1 MRKDCELGAQ
11 MTPIKTIL
19 EDYTKKI
26 NIRRFSVIVFN
37 PLKELSI
44 ISNMSPEWESEFSRG
59 KFQTFSEIVS
69 RVKLKI
75 TPLVWNSEEVK
86 TPGLKSLTKKYNIQN
101 GISFLIRI
109 SGDIIIFTLYF
120 DEDDKRFMSLYQES
134 KYKILFDV
142 LELFE
147 VSYQNGDGVLLT
159 VRESEVLDLLKIGK
173 TYSEIAFIL
182 GISKRTV
189 RFHVENILNK
199 LDVTSVKYAIFKA
212 ISLNI
217 I

>member
-1 MRKDCELGAQ
+1 
-11 MTPIKTIL
+11 MTPIKTML

-37 PLKELSI
+37 PLKESSI
-44 ISNMSPEWESEFSRG
+44 ISNMSREWESEFLRG
-59 KFQTFSEIVS
+59 KFQIFSEIVS

-86 TPGLKSLTKKYNIQN
+86 TPGLKSLAKKYNIQN
-101 GISFLIRI
+101 GMSFLIRI
-109 SGDIIIFTLYF
+109 SSDIIIFTLYF
-120 DEDDKRFMSLYQES
+120 NEDDKRFMSLYQES
-134 KYKILFDV
+134 KHKILFDV

-147 VSYQNGDGVLLT
+147 VSYQNCDGVLLT

>member
-1 MRKDCELGAQ
+1 M
-11 MTPIKTIL
+11 L

-26 NIRRFSVIVFN
+26 NIRRFSVIIFN
-37 PLKELSI
+37 PLKEPSI
-44 ISNMSPEWESEFSRG
+44 VSNMPQEWESEFLRG
-59 KFQTFSEIVS
+59 KFQTFSDIVS
-69 RVKLKI
+69 RVKSKI
-75 TPLVWNSEEVK
+75 TPLLWNSEEVK
-86 TPGLKSLTKKYNIQN
+86 NPGLKSLAEKYNIQN

-109 SGDIIIFTLYF
+109 SNDVIIFTIYF

-134 KYKILFDV
+134 KYKILFDI

-147 VSYQNGDGVLLT
+147 VSYQKGDRVLLT

-212 ISLNI
+212 ISLDI

>member
-1 MRKDCELGAQ
+1 
-11 MTPIKTIL
+11 MTLIKTIL

-86 TPGLKSLTKKYNIQN
+86 TPGLKSLAKKYNIQN